1 MEEQCSME
9 MEIIVAHGCGIARR
23 EERGGAHNQGTV
35 RVAF

>member
-23 EERGGAHNQGTV
+23 EER
-35 RVAF
+35 RWRS